1 MSEMFCPHGYVLDD
15 APHPAA
21 GLEACPHGC
30 TAKIGTP
37 TERSVMND
45 ATKKALDVLVA
56 IAENEDNEPDAR
68 IRAAATILGDAKTPE
83 PVREGVSA

>member
-1 MSEMFCPHGYVLDD
+1 
-15 APHPAA
+15 
-21 GLEACPHGC
+21 
-30 TAKIGTP
+30 
-37 TERSVMND
+37 MND

-68 IRAAATILGDAKTPE
+68 IRAAAMILGDAKTPE